1 MQRLRLKAKEKGK
14 YLYRE
19 LEVCTKQAQL
29 DAYLSELC
37 AKLKCCSKML
47 LKSSELSSSNNAML
61 INCTN
66 INCCQLCTVNY
77 HSISLE
83 YLVNAEPSAKV
94 ASFLNSTGG
103 KKASL
108 AIRAALS
115 NPKLKSAHL
124 KSGVNNFSP
133 IKTRFNV
140 RQNLLATVRLEE
152 ERKHVEESSGKKKRS
167 SALIAVESKLEP
179 MVKKQKRLKLME
191 SDEAKRRRRKESG
204 VKTEKNFIYF
214 KPSVQSDVGRKAA
227 TGQSSLISSAGKSS
241 ADGINGAICAGNN
254 GIKGGVLNAGLNG
267 AGGWIAL
274 SSNPIFW
281 SAKDVCKYLT
291 ENKFDPSLVYLI
303 EEHVSFF

>member
-1 MQRLRLKAKEKGK
+1 M
-14 YLYRE
+14 
-19 LEVCTKQAQL
+19 
-29 DAYLSELC
+29 
-37 AKLKCCSKML
+37 
-47 LKSSELSSSNNAML
+47 
-61 INCTN
+61 
-66 INCCQLCTVNY
+66 
-77 HSISLE
+77 
-83 YLVNAEPSAKV
+83 NAEPSAKA
-94 ASFLNSTGG
+94 ASFLSSTGG

-124 KSGVNNFSP
+124 KTGVNNFSP

-179 MVKKQKRLKLME
+179 VVKKQKSLKLIE

-204 VKTEKNFIYF
+204 VKAEKNFIYF
-214 KPSVQSDVGRKAA
+214 KPSVQSDVGRKAETA

-241 ADGINGAICAGNN
+241 ANGSNGAICGGNN
-254 GIKGGVLNAGLNG
+254 GIKG
-267 AGGWIAL
+267 GGWIAL

-303 EEHVSFF
+303 EEHVSFFF

>member
-1 MQRLRLKAKEKGK
+1 M
-14 YLYRE
+14 
-19 LEVCTKQAQL
+19 
-29 DAYLSELC
+29 
-37 AKLKCCSKML
+37 
-47 LKSSELSSSNNAML
+47 
-61 INCTN
+61 
-66 INCCQLCTVNY
+66 
-77 HSISLE
+77 H
-83 YLVNAEPSAKV
+83 AEPSAK
-94 ASFLNSTGG
+94 AATFLNSTGG

-108 AIRAALS
+108 AIRAALT

-152 ERKHVEESSGKKKRS
+152 ERKSVEEPSGKKKRS
-167 SALIAVESKLEP
+167 SALIGAESKLEP
-179 MVKKQKRLKLME
+179 VVKKQKSLKLME

-204 VKTEKNFIYF
+204 VKAEKNFIYF
-214 KPSVQSDVGRKAA
+214 KPSVQADVGRKAA

-241 ADGINGAICAGNN
+241 ADGSNGAICAGGNN

-303 EEHVSFF
+303 EEHVSFLFFYFFLDFWF